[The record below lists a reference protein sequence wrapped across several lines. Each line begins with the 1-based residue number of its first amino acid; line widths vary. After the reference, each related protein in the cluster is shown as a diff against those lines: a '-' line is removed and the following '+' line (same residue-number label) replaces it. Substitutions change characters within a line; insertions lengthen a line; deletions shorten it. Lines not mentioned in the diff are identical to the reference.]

1 MNCGADTGLGK
12 AAPPKRPSLQGIW
25 AVGGDLPEVEGELG
39 SSETAV
45 LGLAV

>member
-1 MNCGADTGLGK
+1 MHRGAEAGLRQ

-25 AVGGDLPEVEGELG
+25 AVGGDLPEVKGELG
-39 SSETAV
+39 SLGTAL